1 MKAFKLA
8 CLDYK
13 THDVA
18 FRGLKFARRTL
29 FEVRRKLIDEEWKTV
44 LAEKQ
49 FQQGFLVSEVGEDPV
64 QTFYRML
71 DSKLHEFDEKVDP
84 AE

>member
-1 MKAFKLA
+1 MSCSNEEVNRSVVMKAFKLA

-29 FEVRRKLIDEEWKTV
+29 FEVRRKLIDEEWKKV
-44 LAEKQ
+44 LAEK
-49 FQQGFLVSEVGEDPV
+49 
-64 QTFYRML
+64 
-71 DSKLHEFDEKVDP
+71 
-84 AE
+84 

>member
-13 THDVA
+13 SRDVA
-18 FRGLKFARRTL
+18 YRGMTFTRRIL
-29 FEVRRKLIDEEWKTV
+29 FEIRRKLMDEEWKKV

-49 FQQGFLVSEVGEDPV
+49 F
-64 QTFYRML
+64 
-71 DSKLHEFDEKVDP
+71 
-84 AE
+84 

>member
-29 FEVRRKLIDEEWKTV
+29 FEVRRKLIDEEWKKV
-44 LAEKQ
+44 LAEK
-49 FQQGFLVSEVGEDPV
+49 
-64 QTFYRML
+64 
-71 DSKLHEFDEKVDP
+71 
-84 AE
+84 